1 MGMVITVG
9 VTGASGAGLVR
20 ILLRMLDADTR
31 VSKVHFIITPSGTRV
46 LVDELGITARDLK
59 QLPQI
64 LAGTPAA
71 KFEALQNNDIGA
83 SIASGSYRV
92 DGMVVLPC
100 SVGTLAS
107 IAGGMSDDLVAR
119 AADVC
124 LKESRRLV
132 LCVRETPLNR
142 IHLENMLRANAAGAS
157 DAPPAMTRST
167 SAVTGRQVPPVF
179 WLAFTDMLTSV
190 SVKAP
195 AVCATPVGFESVK
208 VIVEVPP
215 VRIVAGAN
223 ALAMLI
229 RPTPRLAV
237 LETGP
242 VVPFC
247 TVVTPE
253 VVLA

>member
-1 MGMVITVG
+1 MGMVITVA
-9 VTGASGAGLVR
+9 VTGASGAALSR

-124 LKESRRLV
+124 LKERRRLV
-132 LCVRETPLNR
+132 LCMRETPLNR
-142 IHLENMLRANAAGAS
+142 IHLENMLRANAAGAVIMPVS
-157 DAPPAMTRST
+157 PAFYLGAKTIEELQT
-167 SAVTGRQVPPVF
+167 QY
-179 WLAFTDMLTSV
+179 
-190 SVKAP
+190 
-195 AVCATPVGFESVK
+195 VC
-208 VIVEVPP
+208 
-215 VRIVAGAN
+215 R
-223 ALAMLI
+223 
-229 RPTPRLAV
+229 
-237 LETGP
+237 
-242 VVPFC
+242 
-247 TVVTPE
+247 
-253 VVLA
+253 VLAQLDLRQQAQLVWKEKQQTL

>member
-1 MGMVITVG
+1 MGMVITVA
-9 VTGASGAGLVR
+9 VTGASGAALAR

-107 IAGGMSDDLVAR
+107 IAGGLSDDLVAR

-124 LKESRRLV
+124 LKEGRRLV

-142 IHLENMLRANAAGAS
+142 IHLENMLRANAAGAVIMPVS
-157 DAPPAMTRST
+157 PAFYLGAKTIEELQT
-167 SAVTGRQVPPVF
+167 QY
-179 WLAFTDMLTSV
+179 
-190 SVKAP
+190 
-195 AVCATPVGFESVK
+195 VC
-208 VIVEVPP
+208 
-215 VRIVAGAN
+215 R
-223 ALAMLI
+223 
-229 RPTPRLAV
+229 
-237 LETGP
+237 
-242 VVPFC
+242 
-247 TVVTPE
+247 
-253 VVLA
+253 VLAQLDLRQQAQIVWKEKQQTL